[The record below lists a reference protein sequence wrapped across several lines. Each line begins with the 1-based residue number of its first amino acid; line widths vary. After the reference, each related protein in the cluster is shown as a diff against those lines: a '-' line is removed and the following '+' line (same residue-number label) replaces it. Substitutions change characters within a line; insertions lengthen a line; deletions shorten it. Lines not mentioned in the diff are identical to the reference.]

1 MDFLKQTKT
10 IEFPDRV
17 VQYMKEQLTEA
28 LIDLENIDEE
38 ITTKCSSNIYCAKS
52 NIREIL
58 EILES

>member
-38 ITTKCSSNIYCAKS
+38 ITTKCSSNIYCEKS